1 MLFVYNIT
9 TANDDDR
16 EVPLARQISTT
27 VAASFQAR
35 KSSLTH
41 SSLGDAGVRASR
53 LAKAVGKTS
62 FKKTSLKLRKV
73 EAAWKQSM
81 IDERLHFEP
90 SEAIET
96 NQNLVYKSGKRN
108 WGAFLSCYQDP

>member
-1 MLFVYNIT
+1 
-9 TANDDDR
+9 
-16 EVPLARQISTT
+16 
-27 VAASFQAR
+27 
-35 KSSLTH
+35 
-41 SSLGDAGVRASR
+41 
-53 LAKAVGKTS
+53 
-62 FKKTSLKLRKV
+62 
-73 EAAWKQSM
+73 M